1 MLQATIKK
9 SDISLFV
16 GHTLASIRVSEYVIS
31 LFFGADMQLD
41 ITTHWELVHPQTN
54 ALIDRAMSPKLREQF
69 YLLKLIGS
77 KLVGFTKTS
86 YQVELV
92 FDNNLKLIVY

>member
-31 LFFGADMQLD
+31 LFFGADMQID

-77 KLVGFTKTS
+77 KLTGFTKTS

-92 FDNNLKLIVY
+92 FDNNLKLVVY